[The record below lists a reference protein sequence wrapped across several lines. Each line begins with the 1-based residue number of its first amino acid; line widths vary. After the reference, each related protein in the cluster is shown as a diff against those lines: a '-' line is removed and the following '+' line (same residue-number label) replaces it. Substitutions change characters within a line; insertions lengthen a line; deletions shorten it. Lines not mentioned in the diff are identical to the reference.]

1 MITEMIT
8 NKRVK
13 EKRMKKLVY
22 ALAIGLTALPALAQE
37 GASAAAGGGYGPL
50 AAGLCIAI
58 AAFGGALG
66 QGKAAE
72 AALSG
77 IARNPAA
84 QNKLFVPMI
93 IALALIESLVIY
105 ALIIAFSIKG

>member
-1 MITEMIT
+1 MR
-8 NKRVK
+8 N
-13 EKRMKKLVY
+13 LFF
-22 ALAIGLTALPALAQE
+22 ALMLGFLALPALAQD
-37 GASAAAGGGYGPL
+37 GAGSATMYNGL

-66 QGKAAE
+66 QGKAAA
-72 AALSG
+72 AALQG